1 VSFFRRSITPQFVLP
16 IGTLLLLLVAGIV
29 YRDISSAQ
37 TDGRQALRARAELTS
52 QIVAGGLADAL
63 WNMDQSAA
71 KGLLEALHRDGDFL
85 AAAIIDDKGRPV
97 ASEGEMPKDDTG
109 VVLTKAPVFHEG
121 KILGTLQLALSPN
134 ALDARSRRQA
144 IRLLIGAGIAVS
156 FILLVV
162 VGIARRV
169 TKPIIQL
176 TRAMSE
182 LAGGNLGVEIPA
194 AGREDQ
200 IGQMART
207 VTVFKKDALEVQR
220 LTADR
225 QASAERTTAER
236 NGLLD
241 RLSTEFE
248 ETVRSALD
256 RASVNATG
264 VRERSAGLANIMN
277 HAEHESATVQGA
289 TDQTAA
295 SVGIVAA
302 ATEELVASI
311 RTISDRIGESARL
324 AADTAHF
331 SEESRVLIGELDDL
345 ARSIGDIVQL
355 ISGIASQTNL
365 LALNAT
371 IEAARAGDAGKG
383 FAVVASEVK
392 LLANQTARATE
403 DITDKVNAI
412 QTATGRAVVVVQKI
426 ADMAGILS
434 DASSGIAQS
443 IGEQGQATQEI
454 SRSVTEASV
463 GTKTVAAA
471 IGEVGNSVKDA
482 SSLADSLRQDGE
494 MLTSEMSVLS
504 ERVGHFLARLRAA

>member
-1 VSFFRRSITPQFVLP
+1 
-16 IGTLLLLLVAGIV
+16 
-29 YRDISSAQ
+29 
-37 TDGRQALRARAELTS
+37 
-52 QIVAGGLADAL
+52 
-63 WNMDQSAA
+63 M
-71 KGLLEALHRDGDFL
+71 
-85 AAAIIDDKGRPV
+85 
-97 ASEGEMPKDDTG
+97 
-109 VVLTKAPVFHEG
+109 
-121 KILGTLQLALSPN
+121 
-134 ALDARSRRQA
+134 
-144 IRLLIGAGIAVS
+144 
-156 FILLVV
+156 
-162 VGIARRV
+162 
-169 TKPIIQL
+169 
-176 TRAMSE
+176 
-182 LAGGNLGVEIPA
+182 
-194 AGREDQ
+194 
-200 IGQMART
+200 
-207 VTVFKKDALEVQR
+207 
-220 LTADR
+220 
-225 QASAERTTAER
+225 
-236 NGLLD
+236 
-241 RLSTEFE
+241 
-248 ETVRSALD
+248 RSALD

-264 VRERSAGLANIMN
+264 VANIMN

-471 IGEVGNSVKDA
+471 IGEVS
-482 SSLADSLRQDGE
+482 R
-494 MLTSEMSVLS
+494 
-504 ERVGHFLARLRAA
+504 